1 MRMDIDFPL
10 LKTFKIDSKTLD
22 FLNRKSRQYFKEC
35 STIPAENEIFMSDT
49 GQFTSN
55 LLDWS
60 DKEYQ
65 QFLRE
70 ELVNIISDLINIP
83 RQKIDL
89 HYQHIFDYKKGG
101 YVKPHNHVQKED
113 FVVIIYLNTCN
124 KGKTSFYLNHRNECR
139 KRTKVEI
146 SPIKGNGV
154 CFSSVLFHEAE
165 RTYESKKIFV
175 VGVKIDL
182 LYGEPNKKGFL
193 DKVKSAIL

>member
-1 MRMDIDFPL
+1 MDFPL
-10 LKTFKIDSKTLD
+10 LKTFQVDPQTID
-22 FLNRKSRQYFKEC
+22 FLNQKRQQYFENHPTK
-35 STIPAENEIFMSDT
+35 PAENVVYMSDT
-49 GQFTSN
+49 GRFSGN
-55 LLDWS
+55 LASWE

-124 KGKTSFYLNHRNECR
+124 KGKTSFYLNHRNEYR

-154 CFSSVLFHEAE
+154 CFSSSSWFA
-165 RTYESKKIFV
+165 RTLSPV
-175 VGVKIDL
+175 SDNTTSSG
-182 LYGEPNKKGFL
+182 
-193 DKVKSAIL
+193 